1 MVSIG
6 RYDRGAV
13 VAGLLFVVI
22 GAGFFSDSFGIFR
35 LNLVYVWPVTL
46 IGLGASVLL
55 GRAHRL
61 EVEEVRTT
69 QLTHAEER
77 VRIAQELHDIVAHSV
92 SLMTVQVGAARR
104 VLSKKPEDAE
114 KALLAAEKTGRESL
128 AELRNIVSVLRSAD
142 ASIEAAALRSE
153 EGEEDAE
160 MRPLPQLSDLD
171 QLVSELSDAGLDVHL
186 DIAGARPELSPGAE
200 LVIYRVVQEGLTN
213 ALRHAG
219 MARVDVTIRYGP
231 DMIDVAIEDNG
242 SAAPEG
248 RPQAGHGLV
257 GMRERVAAVGGSV
270 EFGPRP
276 GGSGWFVLAKIPVR
290 QNQ

>member
-22 GAGFFSDSFGIFR
+22 GAGFFSDSIGVFR

-92 SLMTVQVGAARR
+92 SLMTVQVSAART

-114 KALLAAEKTGRESL
+114 RALLAAEKTGRESL

-142 ASIEAAALRSE
+142 ASIEAAALRDERDE
-153 EGEEDAE
+153 ENAA
-160 MRPLPQLSDLD
+160 MRPLPQLSELE
-171 QLVSELSDAGLDVHL
+171 QLVSELKEAGLDVYL
-186 DIAGARPELSPGAE
+186 DVAGDQPELSPGAE

-213 ALRHAG
+213 SLRHAG
-219 MARVDVTIRYGP
+219 SARVDVSIRYGP
-231 DMIDVAIEDNG
+231 EVIDLSIEDNG
-242 SAAPEG
+242 SGSPEV

-276 GGSGWFVLAKIPVR
+276 TGGWFVLAKIPVR
-290 QNQ
+290 PNQ